1 MIIYV
6 AMVCSK
12 ILVDHQEA
20 LVSEGYYCASILINV
35 CTGVLDA
42 FDLV

>member
-6 AMVCSK
+6 AMACSK
-12 ILVDHQEA
+12 ILVDYQEA
-20 LVSEGYYCASILINV
+20 LVNEGYYCACILINV
-35 CTGVLDA
+35 CTDVLDA

>member
-1 MIIYV
+1 MI
-6 AMVCSK
+6 CSK

-20 LVSEGYYCASILINV
+20 LVSEGYYCACILINV
-35 CTGVLDA
+35 CTDALDA

>member
-35 CTGVLDA
+35 CTGVLDV